1 MTEFYT
7 DAVKELKNIYDNL
20 NKDYYENNLPEV
32 VITIQSS
39 PKGRAYGWYSKD
51 RWGVSGDRETG
62 FDEINISAEYL
73 SRPIENIISTLQHEM
88 VHLYCEINE
97 IKDTSN
103 NNVYHNKRFKEE
115 AERRGLSIE
124 KAQTIGWSVTTP
136 TEDFKSYIHTL
147 NINEDNFKFFRK
159 SSYYIPVSIAG
170 NNANGEEGDGDNN
183 DGNDGDNVKE
193 PKKKS
198 TKYTCPNCG
207 IEVRGF
213 IGLHIK
219 CCDCDCDMVAKKQS

>member
-7 DAVKELKNIYDNL
+7 DAVKELKYIYDSL
-20 NKDYYENNLPEV
+20 NKDYYDGSLPEV

-39 PKGRAYGWYSKD
+39 PKGKAYGWYSKD
-51 RWGVSGDRETG
+51 RWGASDNSDIM

-73 SRPIENIISTLQHEM
+73 SRPIEEIASTMNHEC
-88 VHLYCEINE
+88 VHLDCVIKG

-115 AERRGLSIE
+115 AEKRGLIIS

-136 TEDFKSYIHTL
+136 SEEFKTYIKSL
-147 NINEDNFKFFRK
+147 DINEDSFKFFRK
-159 SSYYIPVSIAG
+159 SSYYIPVNIAG
-170 NNANGEEGDGDNN
+170 SNADNGDSIEDDGENNGET
-183 DGNDGDNVKE
+183 KE

-219 CCDCDCDMVAKKQS
+219 CCDCDCDMIAKKQS

>member
-7 DAVKELKNIYDNL
+7 NAVNELNNIYDSL
-20 NKDYYENNLPEV
+20 NRDYYNGELPEV

-39 PKGRAYGWYSKD
+39 SNRRAYGWFAKD
-51 RWGVSGDRETG
+51 RWGIMNDRKKG

-88 VHLYCEINE
+88 VHLYCEVNE

-115 AERRGLSIE
+115 AEKRGLSIE
-124 KAQTIGWSVTTP
+124 KAPTIGWSVTTP
-136 TEDFKSYIHTL
+136 TEVFKEYINTL
-147 NINEDNFKFFRK
+147 NINEDNFKFFRR
-159 SSYYIPVSIAG
+159 SPYFIPMSV
-170 NNANGEEGDGDNN
+170 GDGDTEGG
-183 DGNDGDNVKE
+183 DGEDNGGNEEDNKTAE

-198 TKYTCPNCG
+198 TKYTCPTCG

-219 CCDCDCDMVAKKQS
+219 CCDCDCEMVAKKQS

>member
-7 DAVKELKNIYDNL
+7 NAVSELKNIYDNL
-20 NKDYYENNLPEV
+20 NKDYYDGELPEV

-39 PKGRAYGWYSKD
+39 SNRRAYGWFAKD
-51 RWGVSGDRETG
+51 RWGIMGDREKG

-88 VHLYCEINE
+88 VHLYCEVNE

-115 AERRGLSIE
+115 AEKRGLSIE

-136 TEDFKSYIHTL
+136 TKDFKGYINAL
-147 NINEDNFKFFRK
+147 NINEDNFKFFRR
-159 SSYYIPVSIAG
+159 SPYFIPMSISGGDAEG
-170 NNANGEEGDGDNN
+170 NEGEDNGENEGDNK
-183 DGNDGDNVKE
+183 VAE

-198 TKYTCPNCG
+198 TKYTCPTCG

-219 CCDCDCDMVAKKQS
+219 CCDCDCEMVAKKQS